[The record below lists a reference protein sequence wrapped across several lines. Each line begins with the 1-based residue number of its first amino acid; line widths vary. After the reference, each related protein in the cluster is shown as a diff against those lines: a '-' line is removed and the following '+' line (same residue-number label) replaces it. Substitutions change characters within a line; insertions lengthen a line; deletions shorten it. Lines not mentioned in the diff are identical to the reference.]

1 MKMLPVKMDFIN
13 NTMVSTMISEYYSQV
28 SKLLVGNMCVMR
40 LHTGECER
48 FVDVATEPSNGKI

>member
-1 MKMLPVKMDFIN
+1 
-13 NTMVSTMISEYYSQV
+13 MVYLLFDAVSICIVIYSVSECYSQV
-28 SKLLVGNMCVMR
+28 SKLLVGNMFVMR